1 MTSIKDWSID
11 EIMCKT
17 DLYIDNVLTYISG
30 FIMRSMISKETCTL
44 CYTYLTESKSRVTC
58 TLINVKQLGG
68 LIYPIADVVHVVT
81 LANRNVKLGDL
92 LNFRSLKGESS
103 KIFILSFTSSISFSL
118 SHVRCGGTI

>member
-1 MTSIKDWSID
+1 LTSIKDWSID

-92 LNFRSLKGESS
+92 LNFR
-103 KIFILSFTSSISFSL
+103 
-118 SHVRCGGTI
+118 TI